1 MAWSTK
7 ELADLAGTTV
17 NTVRHY
23 HRVGLLDEPERRF
36 NGYKQYEVHHLIKL
50 LRIRRLADLGVP
62 LTQMPDLSAESA
74 SPEGTS
80 TADVLQD
87 LDNELKSRIE
97 QLQAARADIAAI
109 IEYHAP
115 ADAPAGFEAVASKL
129 SESDSSM
136 IHIYTQLFDKD
147 ALDDVQKMSTSADA
161 ALDAAVDDL
170 PADADEQ
177 ARQELAE
184 RLAETLAQN
193 YIDYPWLSD
202 PAAHLSKS
210 KLVTGQTFVD
220 AMAELYNPAQLDVLV
235 RANALAVERMRAL
248 REEEAPPSA

>member
-87 LDNELKSRIE
+87 LDN
-97 QLQAARADIAAI
+97 DIAAI

>member
-1 MAWSTK
+1 
-7 ELADLAGTTV
+7 
-17 NTVRHY
+17 
-23 HRVGLLDEPERRF
+23 
-36 NGYKQYEVHHLIKL
+36 
-50 LRIRRLADLGVP
+50 
-62 LTQMPDLSAESA
+62 
-74 SPEGTS
+74 
-80 TADVLQD
+80 
-87 LDNELKSRIE
+87 
-97 QLQAARADIAAI
+97 
-109 IEYHAP
+109 
-115 ADAPAGFEAVASKL
+115 
-129 SESDSSM
+129 
-136 IHIYTQLFDKD
+136 LFDKD